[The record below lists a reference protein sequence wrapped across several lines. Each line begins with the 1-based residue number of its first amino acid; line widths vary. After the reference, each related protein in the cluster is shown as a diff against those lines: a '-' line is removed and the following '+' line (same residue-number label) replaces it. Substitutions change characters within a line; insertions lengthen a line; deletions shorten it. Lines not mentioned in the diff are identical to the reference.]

1 MKKIAALI
9 AIVLSFTA
17 AMAQDNISYNDIKDI
32 IKNEKEYYRDIVL
45 HNYLCDDPGIR
56 VNDYAIVYYGQVYLP
71 DYKGGNDKNIEELKN
86 HAATGD
92 DIKRYETAKKIL
104 EYNPASLTA
113 LFNAWQ
119 ASEQLIKPESETKSY
134 LKKYLGILNMITT
147 MGDGKSSK
155 SPYRI
160 ISPDDEEH
168 ILNLYTD
175 KVISKSFDA
184 DSKCRII
191 TVQPSEKFTASRMY
205 IDISSYLTHTTKK

>member
-1 MKKIAALI
+1 MRKIATLIVAALSL
-9 AIVLSFTA
+9 ATA
-17 AMAQDNISYNDIKDI
+17 VAQENISHSDIKDI

-56 VNDYAIVYYGQVYLP
+56 LNDYAIVYYGQVYLP
-71 DYKGGNDKNIEELKN
+71 EYRGSNDSNIEQLKN
-86 HAATGD
+86 YAATGD
-92 DIKRYETAKKIL
+92 AIKRYETAKKIL

-119 ASEQLIKPESETKSY
+119 ASEQLIKPESETNSY
-134 LKKYLGILNMITT
+134 LIKYLGILNMITT

-155 SPYRI
+155 SAYRI
-160 ISPDDEEH
+160 IFPDDEEH

-184 DSKCRII
+184 DTKCRII
-191 TVQPSEKFTASRMY
+191 TVQPGERFNASRMY